1 MARWLLKE
9 EPSHYAYD
17 DLVRDGG
24 TRWTG
29 VHNALA
35 LANLRRM
42 TEGDLA
48 LYYHTGTERAC
59 VGIVR
64 IASGPRA
71 DPTDPRGSW
80 WVAVRPVRPLRR
92 SITLAELRDDPNL
105 TGLDLLRIP
114 RLSVVAITDAQWAAL
129 LAHERATPKAV
140 GPAMG
145 AARGR
150 GRAAGRRRG
159 RTVARSRR

>member
-9 EPSHYAYD
+9 EPTHYAYD

-24 TRWTG
+24 TKWTG

-48 LYYHTGTERAC
+48 LYYHTGSERAC

-64 IASGPRA
+64 VVSAPRA

-80 WVAVRPVRPLRR
+80 WVTVRPVRRLRR
-92 SITLAELRDDPNL
+92 SIALAELRDDPAL
-105 TGLDLLRIP
+105 VGLDLLRIP
-114 RLSVVAITDAQWAAL
+114 RLSVGAITDPQWAAL
-129 LAHERATPKAV
+129 LAHERTTSEAVAHAT
-140 GPAMG
+140 G
-145 AARGR
+145 ATKGRGR
-150 GRAAGRRRG
+150 GAGRRRE
-159 RTVARSRR
+159 RTVARRRR